1 MSDDD
6 AIIRQRIAGRSVREI
21 ARARCAMA
29 TSRGSIIWNAKVC
42 RPSRSETPA
51 CFCRPSAATI
61 VLSCLVDLSDLSGL
75 VNHVAISNAVASAAG
90 GELGGGFGT
99 LNLTSRLQ
107 EGTASPRAPCCD
119 HEVASGLLLDRNLEH
134 GAAMI
139 YLRPP
144 VEPGMPIPRRA
155 ASGHRRDSATP
166 LHLGD
171 YLDKGCIKFTTEWT
185 IPTAITRSITHTK

>member
-29 TSRGSIIWNAKVC
+29 TFRGSIIWNAKVC

-99 LNLTSRLQ
+99 LNLTSL
-107 EGTASPRAPCCD
+107 
-119 HEVASGLLLDRNLEH
+119 
-134 GAAMI
+134 
-139 YLRPP
+139 
-144 VEPGMPIPRRA
+144 
-155 ASGHRRDSATP
+155 P
-166 LHLGD
+166 LHHERPAAIMKWPPGFSSIATLN
-171 YLDKGCIKFTTEWT
+171 
-185 IPTAITRSITHTK
+185 TARP